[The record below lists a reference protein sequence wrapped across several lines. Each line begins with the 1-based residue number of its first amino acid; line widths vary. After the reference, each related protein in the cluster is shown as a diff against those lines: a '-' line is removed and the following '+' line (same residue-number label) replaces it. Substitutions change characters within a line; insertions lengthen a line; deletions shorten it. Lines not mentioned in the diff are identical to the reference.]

1 MRGLQTRQ
9 ADVASRP
16 NKTAEHSRWKRETRV
31 IGQEDKLEDLSTFQT
46 LACLP
51 DDTPAII
58 PWSTLFDRA

>member
-1 MRGLQTRQ
+1 M
-9 ADVASRP
+9 ASRP